1 MNRCSLSHF
10 VNHSPPKPSD
20 SAVADLK
27 KVKAEMRKAGFLELA
42 LEAKLARAEALSGAA
57 RKTELKSLAD
67 EAKQH
72 GLLLACKASA

>member
-1 MNRCSLSHF
+1 
-10 VNHSPPKPSD
+10 
-20 SAVADLK
+20 
-27 KVKAEMRKAGFLELA
+27 MRKAGFLELA

-72 GLLLACKASA
+72 GLLLLARKASA